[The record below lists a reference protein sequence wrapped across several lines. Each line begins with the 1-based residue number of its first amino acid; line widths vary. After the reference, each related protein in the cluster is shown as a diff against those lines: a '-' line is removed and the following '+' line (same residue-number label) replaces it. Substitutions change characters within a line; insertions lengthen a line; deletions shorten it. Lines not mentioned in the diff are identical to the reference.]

1 MPYTPLANSTV
12 LDAFASGQFN
22 DAQYQAV
29 LAGSSN
35 AGAVLADL
43 FGSPGEP
50 ASISVATSGFVT
62 VGLVLNRANDPTA
75 LLSSSWATRQAQ
87 LADQAA
93 VWATYGADAATY
105 GAVYNAVKS
114 VVGEGALSLA
124 TAMGYV
130 SSVEDRTVWVTLT
143 PGEFQALLGV
153 TQLDIRE
160 FDAPA
165 WTGNLGINDLIPAGA
180 IGGVWLEANALPQNP
195 MVFNSTPVPVSAGPL
210 GIANGAALS
219 SSVIATPTAIADN
232 YRFPLPADVDT
243 PTIALIESNI
253 TGSGGE
259 SLRLALN
266 QYRAAIGLPPVTE
279 AEFQTVPAGA
289 QANQLNGEVTLDVS
303 VIAGAAP
310 NSTQILYGMQEAGT
324 PYLAYQ
330 RAIFDAVNDP
340 GILSSSYGIYGQP
353 TAASP
358 FQWAFQQLFVDAA
371 LANVSVH
378 VAAGDLGA
386 AGYPTNGVPNVISSQ
401 SATYALL
408 VGGTAIATL
417 STALED
423 PTLASLVSLALVDNT
438 EIVFSLVAAGLK
450 TLPSHLDASAPGPAG
465 AASSLTT
472 LVEAVWQTLV
482 VQQAGN
488 QLEAP
493 FGSNETGSG
502 GVATYL
508 PVPAYQSRFGLN
520 PTGPSGSGRG
530 APDVSALSAGDSY
543 YGVLNDAYV
552 DGQSGASLLTLSG
565 GTSASAPLWAALT
578 AQFNTIFA
586 DQGLPRLGFYNDLL
600 YNAAVVAPGSF
611 NDILLGNNV
620 NSYFTTDH
628 DTGFTNMSGQPIV
641 PTGMGYA
648 AGPGYDL
655 ATGLGTPNGLLLG
668 RALTA
673 IAHAQV
679 SFSSSPA
686 LLDDDGNG
694 GWQSGADQSLLFQ
707 VTSPGGDASIDVSIG
722 AIGTPFFSGASGS
735 FAWTSRLAQ
744 QSLQADFDPG
754 LVTLFDKQAQ
764 GAVSY
769 SGVALGQAV
778 ALTVDGASGQALQAS
793 YSNPYGFADF
803 FAGGDSVRVARPI
816 AIAETVGGA
825 NDQLAVVRLRQ
836 GGQDSL
842 SLTLYKVDD
851 LAGSIDGLAP
861 GTAGYNAAIAGRAYQ
876 TTAGDTAIAGP
887 GYGQYAQVMLQNV
900 DAGDMI
906 AMKLTDQTTGAF
918 FFAFANAN
926 ETVNGQAVGHLWNY
940 GLNTWGWEDTFG
952 GGDRDYNDLVVQ
964 LDFTSA
970 SGHGWLV

>member
-1 MPYTPLANSTV
+1 MPFNPLANSTV
-12 LDAFASGQFN
+12 LDAYASGQFN
-22 DAQYQAV
+22 DGQYQAV
-29 LAGSSN
+29 LAGSGN

-43 FGSPGEP
+43 FGPPGQPTTVAP
-50 ASISVATSGFVT
+50 ATGGLVT
-62 VGLVLNRANDPTA
+62 VGLVLNRANDPSA
-75 LLSSSWATRQAQ
+75 LLAGSWATRQAQ
-87 LADQAA
+87 LADQST

-105 GAVYNAVKS
+105 STVHDAVKS
-114 VVGEGALSLA
+114 VVGESALARA
-124 TAMGYV
+124 TALGYV

-143 PGEFQALLGV
+143 PGEFQALFGV
-153 TQLDIRE
+153 AQLTIE
-160 FDAPA
+160 HFGAPA
-165 WTGNLGINDLIPAGA
+165 WTGNLGINDQIPSGA
-180 IGGVWLEANALPQNP
+180 VGGVWLEANALPQNP
-195 MVFNSTPVPVSAGPL
+195 MVFNSTPVPVSVGPL
-210 GIANGAALS
+210 GIANGAPVSA
-219 SSVIATPTAIADN
+219 SVIATPTAIADN
-232 YRFPLPADVDT
+232 YHFPLPVGVDT
-243 PTIALIESNI
+243 PTIALVESNI

-259 SLRLALN
+259 SLRQALN
-266 QYRAAIGLPPVTE
+266 QYRAAIGLPPVTA
-279 AEFQTVPAGA
+279 AEFQAIPAGA
-289 QANQLNGEVTLDVS
+289 QTNQLNGEVTLDVS
-303 VIAGAAP
+303 VLAGAAP
-310 NSTQILYGMQEAGT
+310 NSTQILYGMQDAGT

-340 GILSSSYGIYGQP
+340 GILSSSYGVYGQP

-401 SATYALL
+401 SPTYALL
-408 VGGTAIATL
+408 VGGTAIADL

-450 TLPSHLDASAPGPAG
+450 TLPSHLDASAPGPVG
-465 AASSLTT
+465 AADSLTT

-482 VQQAGN
+482 VEQAGN

-493 FGSNETGSG
+493 FGTNETGSG

-508 PVPAYQSRFGLN
+508 PVPGYQSRYGLN

-530 APDVSALSAGDSY
+530 SPDVSALSAGDAY
-543 YGVLNDAYV
+543 YAILNADYV
-552 DGQSGASLLTLSG
+552 DGGAPLITLSG

-600 YNAAVVAPGSF
+600 YNAAVIAPGSF
-611 NDILLGNNV
+611 NDIVLGNNV
-620 NSYFTTDH
+620 NTFFTTDH
-628 DTGFTNMSGQPIV
+628 DTGFTNDLGEPIV

-668 RALTA
+668 RALSA

-694 GWQSGADQSLLFQ
+694 GWQSGADQGLLFQ
-707 VTSPGGDASIDVSIG
+707 VTSPDNDASIDVSIG
-722 AIGTPFFSGASGS
+722 ASGTSLFSGASGS

-754 LVTLFDKQAQ
+754 LVVLFDKQAQ

-769 SGVALGQAV
+769 AGVALGQAV
-778 ALTVDGASGQALQAS
+778 AVTVDGAAGQALQAS

-803 FAGGDSVRVARPI
+803 FSGGDSVRVARPI

-825 NDQLAVVRLRQ
+825 SDQLAVVRLRQ

-842 SLTLYKVDD
+842 SLTLYRVDD
-851 LAGSIDGLAP
+851 LAGTIDGLAP
-861 GTAGYNAAIAGRAYQ
+861 GSAGYNTAIAGRAYQ
-876 TTAGDTAIAGP
+876 TTNGDTAIAGP
-887 GYGQYAQVMLQNV
+887 GYGQYAQAFLQHV

-926 ETVNGQAVGHLWNY
+926 ETVDGQTVGHLWNY